1 MEGLRVGVL
10 TTEEKADVYEADVVL
25 ACGKRAELETVAAA
39 LYDTLR
45 RFNLEKVDV
54 IFSEVFP
61 NEGVGNAIMNRLQKA
76 AGNKLITE

>member
-1 MEGLRVGVL
+1 
-10 TTEEKADVYEADVVL
+10 
-25 ACGKRAELETVAAA
+25 VAAA

-61 NEGVGNAIMNRLQKA
+61 NTGVGDAIMNRLQKA
-76 AGNKLITE
+76 AGNRLIAE

>member
-1 MEGLRVGVL
+1 ML
-10 TTEEKADVYEADVVL
+10 TTAENAGVYEADVVL
-25 ACGKRAELETVAAA
+25 ACGKRAALTTVAAA

-54 IFSEVFP
+54 IYSEVFP